1 MDAMKTGA
9 VLLQEKEKKEI
20 CLKENWQNIY
30 ILPTRP

>member
-1 MDAMKTGA
+1 MDAMKTGCFIA
-9 VLLQEKEKKEI
+9 RKRKEI

>member
-1 MDAMKTGA
+1 MDAMTA
-9 VLLQEKEKKEI
+9 VLLQEKGRKEI